1 MARKLN
7 PKDFKCVLI
16 VEGYSDLLFF
26 AEVLEAI
33 GKQGTVFIKE
43 FGGKEDLVLKLE
55 DFITPL
61 LLAEKTKIAVIADA
75 DGNAAG
81 TFTSL
86 QNKLQQIT
94 GQTVPAAGSWTG
106 GTPDIGIFI
115 TPDGT
120 NAGEI
125 ETLVWRAWSADPAN
139 SAAKICIEQYRDCMT
154 AAGFNAKSPDKGLLS
169 SLLAIRY
176 DEDPRLGPGARTNV
190 FDLNHSE
197 FTALRSFLAR
207 F

>member
-1 MARKLN
+1 MSQTPNL
-7 PKDFKCVLI
+7 KDCEHILI

-26 AEVLEAI
+26 AEVLEAV
-33 GKQGTVFIKE
+33 GKQGGVFIKQ
-43 FGGKEDLVLKLE
+43 FGGKADVLLKL
-55 DFITPL
+55 DTFITPL

-81 TFTSL
+81 TFAGL
-86 QNKLQQIT
+86 QNKLRELT

-106 GTPDIGIFI
+106 GTPDIGVFI

-139 SAAKICIEQYRDCMT
+139 SAAKTCIEQYRDCMT

-190 FDLNHSE
+190 FDLNHPE
-197 FTALRSFLAR
+197 FTTLRSFLAR

>member
-1 MARKLN
+1 MSQTPDL
-7 PKDFKCVLI
+7 KDCKHVLI

-26 AEVLEAI
+26 AEVLEAV
-33 GKQGTVFIKE
+33 GKQGSVFIKQ
-43 FGGKEDLVLKLE
+43 FGGKSDLLLKL
-55 DFITPL
+55 DTFVTPL

-81 TFTSL
+81 TFESL
-86 QNKLQQIT
+86 QNKLLQLT
-94 GQTVPAAGSWTG
+94 GQTVPAAGTWTG
-106 GTPDIGIFI
+106 GTPDIGVFI

-120 NAGEI
+120 NSGEI

-139 SAAKICIEQYRDCMT
+139 SAARACIEQYRNCMT
-154 AAGFNAKSPDKGLLS
+154 AAGFHAKSPDKGLVS

-176 DEDPRLGPGARTNV
+176 DEDPRLGPGARTKV
-190 FDLNHSE
+190 FDLNHPE
-197 FTALRSFLAR
+197 FATIRGFLTR